1 MLKRVKIIV
10 LFVLALILSQ
20 SNGYANKVVV
30 PNVNTNSA
38 FASKLPANP
47 WHYGAFDE
55 SFQSQEAGLDSLGGR
70 SANGIQQN
78 NAFINQTDTLTRTE
92 AVDSISTNSA
102 SNEVPFETESDS
114 TVANGTS
121 SQQSG
126 NGDESEINDRIPN
139 LTEIISFSKV
149 ISVIIVLILVW
160 IGTRFVSTVLTN
172 MSERFQNY
180 RLTIKRIIPIFKVA
194 SWSLG
199 LYFVIA
205 GILQPPL
212 ETIITVSASVGIA
225 VGFASQDILK
235 NVFGGIMIILDKPF
249 QVGDKIDVDG
259 NYGEVT
265 EIGLRSVRIVTED
278 DSVVTIPNAE
288 IMNKSVSNSNS
299 SALDCQVV
307 AEMYLDS
314 NIDINLVT
322 EVCRKAAMTSKYAYL
337 NKPIFVHTT
346 HGTMGP
352 RDFVKIR
359 LKAYVLD
366 IRFEQELRSDM
377 TNLTMGEL
385 RRLGLVRN

>member
-1 MLKRVKIIV
+1 MMGSPVWAGTTV
-10 LFVLALILSQ
+10 L
-20 SNGYANKVVV
+20 
-30 PNVNTNSA
+30 PNTNTNSPILN
-38 FASKLPANP
+38 KLPANP
-47 WHYGAFDE
+47 WNYGSFDE
-55 SFQSQEAGLDSLGGR
+55 SFQGSP
-70 SANGIQQN
+70 GIQDSVPVLTN
-78 NAFINQTDTLTRTE
+78 PVASPDTLT
-92 AVDSISTNSA
+92 SA
-102 SNEVPFETESDS
+102 SADTTNIETTVSQDS
-114 TVANGTS
+114 VNQSENNHSGAVTDS
-121 SQQSG
+121 SSTAVNPQQSG
-126 NGDESEINDRIPN
+126 NSEGDSGASKGIPS
-139 LTEIISFSKV
+139 LTEIISVSKV
-149 ISVIIVLILVW
+149 ISVIFVLILVW
-160 IGTRFVSTVLTN
+160 LGTRFVATVLTN

-180 RLTIKRIIPIFKVA
+180 RLAIKRIIPIFKVA

-225 VGFASQDILK
+225 VGFASQDILR

-278 DSVVTIPNAE
+278 DSIVTIPNAE

-307 AEMYLDS
+307 AELFLDS
-314 NIDINLVT
+314 NVDIGAVSS
-322 EVCRKAAMTSKYAYL
+322 VCKKAAMTSKYAYL
-337 NKPIFVHTT
+337 NKPIFVHAT
-346 HGTMGP
+346 HGTLGP

-377 TNLTMGEL
+377 TNLAMGEL

>member
-1 MLKRVKIIV
+1 MMKRVKTSI
-10 LFVLALILSQ
+10 LLVLALGLSY
-20 SNGYANKVVV
+20 STVFATNAVL
-30 PNVNTNSA
+30 PNVNTNSS
-38 FASKLPANP
+38 FVSKMPANP
-47 WHYGAFDE
+47 WHYGSFDE
-55 SFQSQEAGLDSLGGR
+55 SFQSQDAIQDSLGSGFVTGLPQ
-70 SANGIQQN
+70 NGLFVSQS
-78 NAFINQTDTLTRTE
+78 DTLSLNT
-92 AVDSISTNSA
+92 SL
-102 SNEVPFETESDS
+102 ESDS
-114 TVANGTS
+114 TSLNQSDKATQAESDTTAATGTTEQESDNGA
-121 SQQSG
+121 
-126 NGDESEINDRIPN
+126 ESAINERIPN

-149 ISVIIVLILVW
+149 ITVIFVLILVW
-160 IGTRFVSTVLTN
+160 LGTRFVSTVLTN

-180 RLTIKRIIPIFKVA
+180 RLTIKRIIPIFKVG

-288 IMNKSVSNSNS
+288 IMNKSVLNSNS

-307 AEMYLDS
+307 AELFLDS
-314 NIDINLVT
+314 SVDIGSVT
-322 EVCRKAAMTSKYAYL
+322 DVCRKAAMTSKYAYL
-337 NKPIFVHTT
+337 NKPIFVHAT

-359 LKAYVLD
+359 LKANVLD

-377 TNLTMGEL
+377 TNLAMGEL

>member
-1 MLKRVKIIV
+1 MLVGILI
-10 LFVLALILSQ
+10 ALSPYSAS
-20 SNGYANKVVV
+20 SNTL
-30 PNVNTNSA
+30 PNINPGTVSSNRIS
-38 FASKLPANP
+38 ANP
-47 WHYGAFDE
+47 WNFGAFDE
-55 SFQSQEAGLDSLGGR
+55 SFQGTVSYQDAVGSQPSIE
-70 SANGIQQN
+70 Q
-78 NAFINQTDTLTRTE
+78 
-92 AVDSISTNSA
+92 AVSVDPIP
-102 SNEVPFETESDS
+102 NESGTTSGDS
-114 TVANGTS
+114 TDS
-121 SQQSG
+121 SSRIAPDRETNTPESNAQDGPVNASADDAVLTE
-126 NGDESEINDRIPN
+126 GDSSRRIPG
-139 LTEIISFSKV
+139 LTEIVSFNKV
-149 ISVIIVLILVW
+149 LAIFFVLFLLW

-180 RLTIKRIIPIFKVA
+180 RLAIKRIIPIFKVTA
-194 SWSLG
+194 WSIG

-249 QVGDKIDVDG
+249 QVGDKIQVDG

-265 EIGLRSVRIVTED
+265 EIGLRSVRMVTED
-278 DSVVTIPNAE
+278 DSVVTIPNTE

-307 AEMYLDS
+307 AEFFLDS
-314 NIDINLVT
+314 NVDIGVVT
-322 EVCRKAAMTSKYAYL
+322 DVCKKAAMTSRFAYL
-337 NKPIFVHTT
+337 NKPIFVHAT

-352 RDFVKIR
+352 RDFMKIR

-377 TNLTMGEL
+377 TNLAMAEL
-385 RRLGLVRN
+385 KRRGLLRN